1 MTGPVELGWPGLAA
15 AASLLLL
22 NGALSAALGLGLG
35 KKILVATIRTTV
47 QLSIL
52 GWILVPVFATSNPYL
67 TVGICV
73 ILLTLASRESL
84 RRNKRRFSKGGI
96 SAFLSLLLGVCATMS
111 IATQTVIDVTPWYT
125 PRYLIPLVG
134 MILGNGLNGISIG
147 LDRALG
153 LISENTDRV
162 ELLLMRG
169 ANRWEA
175 AKPVAAE
182 AIRAGMVP
190 ILNAM
195 SVVGMVSIPGMMT
208 GQILGGT
215 PPELAAKYQI
225 LIMFLIAAATALSVT
240 GIVFGAMFRLFDSSH
255 RLRVDRIEER

>member
-52 GWILVPVFATSNPYL
+52 GWILVPVFATANPYL
-67 TVGICV
+67 TLGICAV
-73 ILLTLASRESL
+73 LLTLASRESL
-84 RRNKRRFSKGGI
+84 RRNKRGFSKGGI
-96 SAFLSLLLGVCATMS
+96 SAFLSLLLGVCATMA
-111 IATQTVIDVTPWYT
+111 IATQTVIDVTPWYA

-195 SVVGMVSIPGMMT
+195 SVVGMVAIPGMMT

-240 GIVFGAMFRLFDSSH
+240 GIVFGAMVRLFDSSH
-255 RLRVDRIEER
+255 RLRVDRVIER